1 MSNVPDL
8 STTYLGIKLSSP
20 IMASSG
26 PLTRDV
32 ETMKKLEAAG
42 ASAVVLPSLFQEEA
56 EAEQMQAFEL
66 AEMADGFAE
75 FASAPLPEVDL
86 SHVGPGRHLKLLK
99 DAKEALSIPVFAS
112 LNGTNLGG
120 WSRYAAEY
128 QDAGADALE
137 LNLYS
142 VNASPSEQ
150 ANVIEDRYLSVI
162 DAVRQSITIP
172 LSVKVS
178 PHFSAFS
185 NFAARA
191 REAGADGFVLF
202 SGVYGTDIDLE
213 RLKLAPA
220 VPLTDSSRIRLP
232 MRWIGILD
240 SQLPKVGLAASSGVH
255 TWQDVLKL
263 LLVGADVACTT
274 SAVLRSGPKVITEMI
289 DGLRTWMAE
298 HDYESVVQLRGSMN
312 LAAVGDPGAYE
323 RDVYIKTVTSTP
335 VIL

>member
-1 MSNVPDL
+1 MVNAPDL
-8 STTYLGIKLSSP
+8 STTYLGIKLSGP
-20 IMASSG
+20 VIASAG
-26 PLTRDV
+26 PLTREVD
-32 ETMKKLEAAG
+32 TMRQLEAAG
-42 ASAVVLPSLFQEEA
+42 ASAIVLPSLFQEEA
-56 EAEQMQAFEL
+56 EAEEMQAYEL
-66 AEMADGFAE
+66 SEMADGFAE
-75 FASAPLPEVDL
+75 FASAPLPEIDPD
-86 SHVGPGRHLKLLK
+86 SIGPGRHINLLK
-99 DAKEALSIPVFAS
+99 EAKEALSIPVFAS

-142 VNASPSEQ
+142 VNAEPNET
-150 ANVIEDRYLSVI
+150 AAVVEDRYLAVI
-162 DAVRQSITIP
+162 EAVRAAITVP
-172 LSVKVS
+172 LAVKVS
-178 PHFSAFS
+178 PHFSAFG

-191 REAGADGFVLF
+191 RSAGADGFVLF

-213 RLKLAPA
+213 TLKLRPA

-255 TWQDVLKL
+255 TWEDVLKL

-274 SAVLRSGPKVITEMI
+274 SAVIRSGPKAITAML

-298 HDYESVVQLRGSMN
+298 HDYESVIQLRGSMN
-312 LAAVGDPGAYE
+312 LSAVGDPGAYE

-335 VIL
+335 VII